1 MMPYLSCKKIENDVY
16 NFPTWQYCK
25 YKDIFDSRIIIN
37 STAKFYISISY
48 QKDLLSIDTRIFT
61 PSKFKTNLLAIL
73 GFLFSVILANIVSDQ
88 PLDNI
93 FTKDITILSEI
104 VLIASFGYLFI
115 SYQQSKYELQKVYSS
130 YDKLKDSYREILT
143 EDDIRECFQNDDIKT
158 EMKRTIDRSVR
169 IYLIIWGGILLSL
182 LILVEYMSSEPFI
195 WPILK
200 SLFQITKK

>member
-1 MMPYLSCKKIENDVY
+1 MGNYHSQP
-16 NFPTWQYCK
+16 
-25 YKDIFDSRIIIN
+25 DS
-37 STAKFYISISY
+37 
-48 QKDLLSIDTRIFT
+48 
-61 PSKFKTNLLAIL
+61 
-73 GFLFSVILANIVSDQ
+73 
-88 PLDNI
+88 
-93 FTKDITILSEI
+93 
-104 VLIASFGYLFI
+104 ASFGYLFI

>member
-1 MMPYLSCKKIENDVY
+1 MPYLSCKKIENDVY

>member
-1 MMPYLSCKKIENDVY
+1 MRTSYL
-16 NFPTWQYCK
+16 
-25 YKDIFDSRIIIN
+25 
-37 STAKFYISISY
+37 
-48 QKDLLSIDTRIFT
+48 
-61 PSKFKTNLLAIL
+61 
-73 GFLFSVILANIVSDQ
+73 DQ